1 MRKEMWWKEG
11 RKDWGEVNYSNA
23 DYLHIPFWP
32 VADHFIDMP
41 CIFDGDEQASETG
54 YKSMKHSLFLIDT
67 SDAKQTHFLTTP
79 DTYTHNM
86 RKPVIESDWGRVEFR
101 G

>member
-11 RKDWGEVNYSNA
+11 KKEGLRESKVNYSNYSNT

-41 CIFDGDEQASETG
+41 CIFDGDEQASETE
-54 YKSMKHSLFLIDT
+54 DT
-67 SDAKQTHFLTTP
+67 NP
-79 DTYTHNM
+79 
-86 RKPVIESDWGRVEFR
+86 
-101 G
+101 